1 MNKRGIP
8 SLDIDLTSLL
18 DVIFIVLM
26 VVMCHQAL
34 GTQAAEQEIE
44 ELTTQLDSAV
54 AENEVHETQL
64 NAYENADDLVAYVTL
79 RADYDTQNPRTR
91 HIQLAY
97 NNDVAFEEITITP
110 ETEKT
115 GYATLEDNMNQ
126 FLTGKAEMPVL
137 IVLNEDHIL
146 YRDQVKISQLLD
158 ELGEQYTNLY
168 QTGK

>member
-44 ELTTQLDSAV
+44 ELITQLDSAV

-64 NAYENADDLVAYVTL
+64 NAYENANDLVAYVTL

-126 FLTGKAEMPVL
+126 FLTEKAGMPVL

-158 ELGEQYTNLY
+158 ELGELYTNLY